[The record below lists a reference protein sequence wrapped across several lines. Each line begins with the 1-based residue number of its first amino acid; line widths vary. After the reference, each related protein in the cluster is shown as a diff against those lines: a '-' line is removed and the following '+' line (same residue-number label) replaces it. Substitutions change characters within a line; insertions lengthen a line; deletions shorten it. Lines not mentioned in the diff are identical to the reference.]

1 MLVKNKKEK
10 KKEIDIFSNIPSMAD
25 LLLPEELQER
35 KDYLT
40 LGYNKYS
47 RIFVMTVYP
56 EQTWV
61 SWLDDLF
68 SIGNINISVKVEPS
82 SNGNVISQLT
92 KKLVQSQ
99 SEYAT
104 YSKQGN
110 ILHLPVLE
118 KQINDL
124 EDLRMLIQTNQD
136 KLFFATIFITLN
148 AESLYELNEKT
159 KILESELNKKTSM
172 IRTLTFRQ
180 LEGLKTMLPIGEIPI
195 ANYERNMVAGGIAT
209 LIPISNPNLSHDK
222 GIFIGRNM
230 FTNAPVYVDNF
241 IGPPTLPNPHVF
253 ICGTSGGGKSVALK
267 TLAARNIA
275 TTGCSVF
282 FIDVEG
288 EYSGLTKML
297 GGKVIKIVQGESAG
311 INPFELEPDTK
322 GNKQFLNI
330 LDKVAEIRGLLGTIC
345 RNYQGRTLNGTE
357 ITEIEI
363 IVNQLYAEKRNY
375 IGC

>member
-1 MLVKNKKEK
+1 MLVKSKKEK
-10 KKEIDIFSNIPSMAD
+10 KKEINIFNNIPTMAD

-47 RIFVMTVYP
+47 RVFAMTVYP
-56 EQTWV
+56 EQTWI

-82 SNGNVISQLT
+82 SNVNVINQLT

-148 AESLYELNEKT
+148 AESLHELNEKT
-159 KILESELNKKTSM
+159 KILESELNKKTAM

-180 LEGLKTMLPIGEIPI
+180 LEGLKTMLPIRRI
-195 ANYERNMVAGGIAT
+195 
-209 LIPISNPNLSHDK
+209 
-222 GIFIGRNM
+222 
-230 FTNAPVYVDNF
+230 TNSKLWKKY
-241 IGPPTLPNPHVF
+241 G
-253 ICGTSGGGKSVALK
+253 S
-267 TLAARNIA
+267 
-275 TTGCSVF
+275 
-282 FIDVEG
+282 
-288 EYSGLTKML
+288 
-297 GGKVIKIVQGESAG
+297 SA
-311 INPFELEPDTK
+311 
-322 GNKQFLNI
+322 
-330 LDKVAEIRGLLGTIC
+330 V
-345 RNYQGRTLNGTE
+345 
-357 ITEIEI
+357 
-363 IVNQLYAEKRNY
+363 
-375 IGC
+375 